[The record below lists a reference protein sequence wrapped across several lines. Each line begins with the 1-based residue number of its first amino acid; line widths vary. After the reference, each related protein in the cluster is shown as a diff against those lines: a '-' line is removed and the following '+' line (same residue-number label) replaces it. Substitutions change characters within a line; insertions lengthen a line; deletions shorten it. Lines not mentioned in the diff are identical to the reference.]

1 MAAYGVLR
9 DDGGQVLLVRGGDGR
24 PDRGAWRLPG
34 GDLRHAEHPAAAV
47 VRGFAEETGLAVTVA
62 GVRAAVA
69 DVATDAAGSGLH
81 TDRLV
86 FDVTATDG
94 VLRSEQGGRGARL
107 GWFTPDSA
115 TAVPVMPFTA
125 ELLGLPGAPLPS
137 GASRVLP
144 PAPTAP
150 VPTGSVATAPALSSS
165 GVSAPVA
172 TAPGPTALRH
182 RFGAYGLVTDPAGRV
197 LLTLIAEG
205 YPGAGSWHLPG
216 GGTDYGEA
224 PETGLLRELVEESGQ
239 VGRVVRLIGVDSFH
253 HPSRVGPEGRPLNWH
268 TVRAIYTVVVEEPT
282 EARVLELAGGSTARA
297 SWFTVDE
304 LRGLRLSD
312 IAARTVA
319 ELR

>member
-62 GVRAAVA
+62 GARAAVA

-86 FDVTATDG
+86 FDVTATAG
-94 VLRSEQGGRGARL
+94 VLRSEQGGGAGL

-115 TAVPVMPFTA
+115 AAVPVMPFTA

-144 PAPTAP
+144 PAAPGSTNSAPTAP
-150 VPTGSVATAPALSSS
+150 ARSSS
-165 GVSAPVA
+165 GVLAPAA
-172 TAPGPTALRH
+172 TAPGSTALRH

-239 VGRVVRLIGVDSFH
+239 VGRVVRLISVDSFH

-268 TVRAIYTVVVEEPT
+268 TVRAIYTVVVAEPT
-282 EARVLELAGGSTARA
+282 EARVLELPGGSTARA

>member
-1 MAAYGVLR
+1 MRQIAAYGVLR
-9 DDGGQVLLVRGGDGR
+9 DEGGQVLLVRGGDGR

-34 GDLRHAEHPAAAV
+34 GGLRHAEHPAAAV

-86 FDVTATDG
+86 FDVTATGG
-94 VLRSEQGGRGARL
+94 VLRSEQGGGARL
-107 GWFTPDSA
+107 GWFPPDSTA
-115 TAVPVMPFTA
+115 AVPVMPFTA
-125 ELLGLPGAPLPS
+125 ELLDLPGAPLPS
-137 GASRVLP
+137 GTSRVLP
-144 PAPTAP
+144 SARTAPAPTSSAATAPAPTAP
-150 VPTGSVATAPALSSS
+150 GS
-165 GVSAPVA
+165 
-172 TAPGPTALRH
+172 TAPGSTALRR

-239 VGRVVRLIGVDSFH
+239 VGRVVRLISVDSLH

-297 SWFTVDE
+297 SWFAVDE
-304 LRGLRLSD
+304 LGGLRLSD
-312 IAARTVA
+312 IAARMVA

>member
-1 MAAYGVLR
+1 MQQRRTAAYGVLR
-9 DDGGQVLLVRGGDGR
+9 DDGGQVLLVRGGDGS

-34 GDLRHAEHPAAAV
+34 GDLRHAEHPAATV
-47 VRGFAEETGLAVTVA
+47 VRGFAAETGLAVTVA

-69 DVATDAAGSGLH
+69 DVATYAAGSGLH

-94 VLRSEQGGRGARL
+94 VLRPEQGGGSARL
-107 GWFTPDSA
+107 GWFTPESA
-115 TAVPVMPFTA
+115 AAAPVLPFTA
-125 ELLGLPGAPLPS
+125 ELLGLSGAPLPS
-137 GASRVLP
+137 GSSRVLP
-144 PAPTAP
+144 SAPMAPAPMTSAAT
-150 VPTGSVATAPALSSS
+150 VPA
-165 GVSAPVA
+165 A

-253 HPSRVGPEGRPLNWH
+253 HPSRVGPEGRPLDWH

-297 SWFTVDE
+297 SWFGVDE
-304 LRGLRLSD
+304 LSGLRLSD

>member
-1 MAAYGVLR
+1 MQQRRTAAYGVLR
-9 DDGGQVLLVRGGDGR
+9 DDGGQVLLVRGGDGN

-47 VRGFAEETGLAVTVA
+47 VRGFAAETGLAVTVA

-69 DVATDAAGSGLH
+69 DVATYAAGSGLH

-86 FDVTATDG
+86 FDVTAMDG
-94 VLRSEQGGRGARL
+94 VLRSERGGGSAWL
-107 GWFTPDSA
+107 GWFMPESA
-115 TAVPVMPFTA
+115 PAVPVMPFTA
-125 ELLGLPGAPLPS
+125 ELLGLPGTPLPS
-137 GASRVLP
+137 ASSSRVLP
-144 PAPTAP
+144 PAPT
-150 VPTGSVATAPALSSS
+150 TSVATAPI
-165 GVSAPVA
+165 A

-253 HPSRVGPEGRPLNWH
+253 HPSRVGPEGRPLDWH

-304 LRGLRLSD
+304 LSELRLSD